1 MTNELIQILAF
12 LIDNKGNKFSIRR
25 ISIVRGINYKSAYNV
40 ISKLK
45 KEGSVALEKLG
56 NTTLCSFSGKLSPHV
71 FTAEFMRR
79 EQLMKNPNFKVL
91 YSKLNRINAPFIA
104 LLFGSFAK
112 KEAGRHSDIDI
123 LVIAEETKAVEQA
136 ISLLPLN
143 IHLTAVKTSEFL
155 EMAKSREFTVV
166 SEAIKRNILL
176 VGIEDYYRLMENV
189 V

>member
-1 MTNELIQILAF
+1 MANELTQILIF
-12 LIDNKGNKFSIRR
+12 LIDNNGSKFSIRQL
-25 ISIVRGINYKSAYNV
+25 SIIRGINYKSAYNV
-40 ISKLK
+40 ILKLK
-45 KEGSVALEKLG
+45 EGGSVTLEKLG
-56 NTTLCSFSGKLSPHV
+56 NTTLCSFSGKLSPQV

-79 EQLMKNPNFKVL
+79 AKLLKNPNFKVL
-91 YSKLNRINAPFIA
+91 YSKLNNINLPFIA

-112 KEAGRHSDIDI
+112 KEAGKFSDIDI
-123 LVIAEETKAVEQA
+123 LVISEEAKAVEQA

-143 IHLTAVKTSEFL
+143 IHLTAIKTSEFL

>member
-1 MTNELIQILAF
+1 MANELAHILAF
-12 LIDNKGNKFSIRR
+12 LIENKESKFSIRK
-25 ISIVRGINYKSAYNV
+25 ISIIRGINYKSAYNV

-45 KEGSVALEKLG
+45 KEGSVTLEKLG
-56 NTTLCSFSGKLSPHV
+56 NTTLCSFSGKLSPSV

-91 YSKLNRINAPFIA
+91 HSKLNKINVPFIA

-112 KEAGRHSDIDI
+112 KEASKHSDIDI
-123 LVIAEETKAVEQA
+123 LVIAEETKSVEQA

-143 IHLTAVKTSEFL
+143 IHLTAIKTSEFM
-155 EMAKSREFTVV
+155 EMAKSREFTFV